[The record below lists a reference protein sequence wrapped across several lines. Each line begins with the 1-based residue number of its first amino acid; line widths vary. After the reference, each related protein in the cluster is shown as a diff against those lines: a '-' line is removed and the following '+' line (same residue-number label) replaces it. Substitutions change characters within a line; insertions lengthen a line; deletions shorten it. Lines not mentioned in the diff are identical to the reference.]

1 MGDLRWHAWHC
12 AICDK
17 RGYGLRFGC
26 VECREAN
33 LCVACKKTGASQK
46 EEAAMS
52 HSSMV
57 HEEAKTDEAKVI
69 AENAAAPGI
78 EAAPKNGKRS
88 RRERPVDSACKSVLS
103 LQPTGT
109 SSAAQLLGGLAHQ
122 GGAAG
127 STQRRARMGQGA
139 SASVLSVKHTS
150 SSTAAGLLG
159 PLLEQKIK
167 C

>member
-1 MGDLRWHAWHC
+1 
-12 AICDK
+12 
-17 RGYGLRFGC
+17 
-26 VECREAN
+26 
-33 LCVACKKTGASQK
+33 
-46 EEAAMS
+46 MS
-52 HSSMV
+52 HSSTV
-57 HEEAKTDEAKVI
+57 HEEAKTDVAKVI

-109 SSAAQLLGGLAHQ
+109 SSAAQLLGGLAQHQ

-127 STQRRARMGQGA
+127 STQRRARMGQGV